1 MYTEEERAKWRELV
15 ARWKAGEKVFDAG
28 KRIEKTDAT
37 TVQRQEP
44 IYPTKRSVGKSVVP
58 QKWVEKKQKEQP
70 VISQG
75 KNYTQRRI
83 EEESKPT
90 WRTTAADIAHGAGEG
105 AMFAS
110 NFIPFAGEFFAGGRA
125 LLNNAKSYLTHPFY
139 KTVYHGS
146 PYPFDI
152 KNAWTATANDI
163 GLHAAENK
171 MTADIMKDGGVVYKL
186 RIPKENTETI
196 DIGMNGARQ
205 LSTNFEMGAKPN
217 INGYFSGN
225 YYDTSVGDNLR
236 IKMIRDAGGNPTVI
250 NDRLFTENPVRL
262 NIRDTAY
269 PNLTT
274 EQKDIA
280 GQISRMS
287 WANTD
292 AITGRYISPVVQK
305 QLNQKAN
312 DLLSNAGY
320 KVIKYHNAN
329 PFEGGG
335 TAYMIT
341 DPSVMDVMQTVP
353 SGFYSPFVGAM
364 GGVFGNRIYNK
375 YAE

>member
-1 MYTEEERAKWRELV
+1 
-15 ARWKAGEKVFDAG
+15 
-28 KRIEKTDAT
+28 
-37 TVQRQEP
+37 
-44 IYPTKRSVGKSVVP
+44 
-58 QKWVEKKQKEQP
+58 
-70 VISQG
+70 
-75 KNYTQRRI
+75 
-83 EEESKPT
+83 
-90 WRTTAADIAHGAGEG
+90 
-105 AMFAS
+105 MFAS
-110 NFIPFAGEFFAGGRA
+110 NFIPFGGEFFAGGKA
-125 LLNNAKSYLTHPFY
+125 LLNNAKSYLLHPFY

-171 MTADIMKDGGVVYKL
+171 LTADIMKDGGGVVYKL

-217 INGYFSGN
+217 TNGYFSGN
-225 YYDTSVGDNLR
+225 YYDTSIGDDLR

-250 NDRLFTENPVRL
+250 NDRLFIENPVRL

-274 EQKDIA
+274 EQKDVA

-292 AITGRYISPVVQK
+292 AITGRHISSKIQK
-305 QLNQKAN
+305 DLN
-312 DLLSNAGY
+312 
-320 KVIKYHNAN
+320 
-329 PFEGGG
+329 
-335 TAYMIT
+335 
-341 DPSVMDVMQTVP
+341 
-353 SGFYSPFVGAM
+353 
-364 GGVFGNRIYNK
+364 
-375 YAE
+375 